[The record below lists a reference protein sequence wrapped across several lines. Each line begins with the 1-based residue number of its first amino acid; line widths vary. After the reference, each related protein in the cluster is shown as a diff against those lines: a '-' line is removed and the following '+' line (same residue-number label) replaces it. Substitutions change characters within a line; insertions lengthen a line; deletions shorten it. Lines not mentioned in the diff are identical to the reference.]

1 MAPSPTKKKAP
12 ATKAPAKKAAA
23 TKAPAKKA
31 AVTKAPAK
39 KAAVT
44 KAPAK
49 KVAATKAPAAKAP
62 ATKAPA
68 AKAPAKKVAATK
80 APAAKAP
87 ATKLAATTAPAKK
100 AAATKAPAKKPEP
113 VIPKVSPYAKDVKF
127 MAEIVDIIKAQKKRK
142 HTQEIDLEAEAVEIV
157 SETGPRE
164 VQFDDESG
172 EGAGTQQQREQV
184 LAMAG
189 TLHVELEELDA
200 ALARIKA
207 KRYGLCERCHKPI
220 PKERLR
226 NLPETRFD
234 VGCKTPSIG
243 NPFGAR

>member
-1 MAPSPTKKKAP
+1 MAPSPTMKKAP
-12 ATKAPAKKAAA
+12 AKKAPSAKKAPAKKTPAKKADPTKAPAKKAAPTKA
-23 TKAPAKKA
+23 PAKKAPAKKAPAKKAAPTKAPAKKA
-31 AVTKAPAK
+31 APTKAPAK
-39 KAAVT
+39 KVAPT

-49 KVAATKAPAAKAP
+49 KVAA
-62 ATKAPA
+62 
-68 AKAPAKKVAATK
+68 VRVR
-80 APAAKAP
+80 
-87 ATKLAATTAPAKK
+87 K
-100 AAATKAPAKKPEP
+100 AALAKQPEV
-113 VIPKVSPYAKDVKF
+113 VIPKVSPYAKDEKF
-127 MAEIVDIIKAQKKRK
+127 MAEIVEIIKEQKKQK
-142 HTQEIDLEAEAVEIV
+142 HAQEVDLEAEAVEIV

-189 TLHVELEELDA
+189 TLHMELEELDA

>member
-1 MAPSPTKKKAP
+1 MAPSSTKKKAP
-12 ATKAPAKKAAA
+12 AA
-23 TKAPAKKA
+23 
-31 AVTKAPAK
+31 
-39 KAAVT
+39 

-49 KVAATKAPAAKAP
+49 KVAAAKAP
-62 ATKAPA
+62 AKKVAA

-80 APAAKAP
+80 APAKKVA
-87 ATKLAATTAPAKK
+87 ATKAPAKK
-100 AAATKAPAKKPEP
+100 VAATKAPAKKPEP

-142 HTQEIDLEAEAVEIV
+142 HTQEVDLEAEAVEIV

>member
-1 MAPSPTKKKAP
+1 MAPSPTKK
-12 ATKAPAKKAAA
+12 
-23 TKAPAKKA
+23 
-31 AVTKAPAK
+31 
-39 KAAVT
+39 
-44 KAPAK
+44 
-49 KVAATKAPAAKAP
+49 
-62 ATKAPA
+62 KAPA

-87 ATKLAATTAPAKK
+87 SKK

-142 HTQEIDLEAEAVEIV
+142 HAQEVDLEAEAVEIV

>member
-12 ATKAPAKKAAA
+12 AKKAATATKAPAAKKAPAKKAAPTKAPAA

-31 AVTKAPAK
+31 APTKAAT
-39 KAAVT
+39 AT
-44 KAPAK
+44 TAPAAPATRAT
-49 KVAATKAPAAKAP
+49 AATKKV
-62 ATKAPA
+62 APA
-68 AKAPAKKVAATK
+68 AKAPAKK
-80 APAAKAP
+80 
-87 ATKLAATTAPAKK
+87 
-100 AAATKAPAKKPEP
+100 PEA
-113 VIPKVSPYAKDVKF
+113 VIPKVSPYAKDAKF
-127 MAEIVDIIKAQKKRK
+127 IAEIVEIIKEQKKQK
-142 HTQEIDLEAEAVEIV
+142 HAQEADLEAEAVEIV

>member
-12 ATKAPAKKAAA
+12 ATKAPAKKVAA
-23 TKAPAKKA
+23 TKAPAKK
-31 AVTKAPAK
+31 
-39 KAAVT
+39 
-44 KAPAK
+44 
-49 KVAATKAPAAKAP
+49 VA

>member
-12 ATKAPAKKAAA
+12 AAKAPAKKAA
-23 TKAPAKKA
+23 
-31 AVTKAPAK
+31 
-39 KAAVT
+39 
-44 KAPAK
+44 
-49 KVAATKAPAAKAP
+49 

-80 APAAKAP
+80 APA
-87 ATKLAATTAPAKK
+87 KK
-100 AAATKAPAKKPEP
+100 AAATKAPATKAPAAKTAPAKKVATTKAPATKVPAKKLEP

-127 MAEIVDIIKAQKKRK
+127 MAEIVDIIKAQMKRK
-142 HTQEIDLEAEAVEIV
+142 HTQEVDLEAEAVEIV

>member
-23 TKAPAKKA
+23 AKAPAKKA
-31 AVTKAPAK
+31 AAKKAPAKKAAAAKAPAK

-49 KVAATKAPAAKAP
+49 KVAVT
-62 ATKAPA
+62 
-68 AKAPAKKVAATK
+68 KAPAKKVAVTK